1 MKTRIRNIAV
11 TSAALAG
18 ALVLASCS
26 SSGTASQS
34 SESSESA
41 GTVDGTGKTL
51 TVWSMTGDLSDATL
65 AAINAEF
72 TKQTGAEVKVETQ
85 QWTDIATKITTAL
98 STSTPPDVIDIGN
111 TQVATFA
118 SSGGLMDLTEHKDE
132 LAQGQT
138 WLGGLEEPATVDGS
152 LYAVPS
158 FGAARSVIYNKDIW
172 EKAGITEAPTTY
184 DELKA
189 DLDKVKAA
197 NAASDFSAMYLPG
210 QYWYAG
216 IQWIWDA
223 GGELATQDGDTWTSG
238 FGSSESQKGLEEW
251 KSFQNTYSSE
261 ASRTLNTDSPDQD
274 QLFAD
279 GKTSAIIG
287 NSWEIGVIEKA
298 NADISDS
305 LASFPMP
312 GASGSNQPVM
322 LAGSDWGIAAKSQN
336 QDLALAWV
344 KIAASPEIQEKYVF
358 GTDGWIPNSTEG
370 IDTATASDSMKEIS
384 RAFFT
389 AAKNSKATPASGG
402 WAQLEDP
409 GIKQFFQSIAS
420 GSSSVPDA
428 TTEWDKTVNDA
439 LNNG

>member
-1 MKTRIRNIAV
+1 MKTRIRRIAV
-11 TSAALAG
+11 TSAALA
-18 ALVLASCS
+18 
-26 SSGTASQS
+26 
-34 SESSESA
+34 
-41 GTVDGTGKTL
+41 
-51 TVWSMTGDLSDATL
+51 
-65 AAINAEF
+65 
-72 TKQTGAEVKVETQ
+72 
-85 QWTDIATKITTAL
+85 
-98 STSTPPDVIDIGN
+98 
-111 TQVATFA
+111 
-118 SSGGLMDLTEHKDE
+118 DLTAHKED

-158 FGAARSVIYNKDIW
+158 FGAARSVIYNKDVW
-172 EKAGITEAPTTY
+172 SKAGITQAPTTY
-184 DELKA
+184 EELKA

-197 NAASDFSAMYLPG
+197 NSASDFSAMYLPG

-223 GGELATQDGDTWTSG
+223 GGDLATQDSKTWTSG
-238 FGSSESQKGLEEW
+238 FGSAASQKGLEEW
-251 KSFQNTYSSE
+251 KSFQNTYSSK
-261 ASRTLNTDSPDQD
+261 ASRTLNTDAPDQD

-279 GKTSAIIG
+279 GKTSALIG

-298 NADISDS
+298 NAKISDS
-305 LASFPMP
+305 IGTFPMP

-344 KIAASPEIQEKYVF
+344 KIAASPDIQSTYVF
-358 GTDGWIPNSTEG
+358 GKDGWIPNSTEG
-370 IDTATASDSMKEIS
+370 IDAATASSSMKEVS
-384 RAFFT
+384 KAFFT

-420 GSSSVPDA
+420 GSASVADA
-428 TTEWDKTVNDA
+428 TAGWDKTVNDA